1 MITLFRY
8 IFYRMKEIKYKFIFW
23 QFIDK
28 ELTELVK
35 NPEELEKKFIAE
47 IAKFIH
53 ESNKLNETGK
63 EVFDAVNHKINS

>member
-8 IFYRMKEIKYKFIFW
+8 IFYKMKEIKYKFIFW
-23 QFIDK
+23 QFVDK

-47 IAKFIH
+47 IAKLIH
-53 ESNKLNETGK
+53 ENNKLNEVGK
-63 EVFDAVNHKINS
+63 EVFDTVNQKMNS